1 MNPILQRLYDLM
13 SERGVNAKQVTEALH
28 MSSSS
33 FTDWKKGKAS
43 PGVEALSKMAPY
55 FGVSLDYLITGH
67 EYEPAEGWK
76 PPEKKDERLDEADAS
91 NQKEDSNPIEDELL
105 AKYRRLPSDYRGNVM
120 AYLDGM
126 LSVLAL
132 LPQAPVQPQQASRPE
147 LKPVSARSQS
157 AIEKTL
163 SETRIEEDG
172 RKLA

>member
-13 SERGVNAKQVTEALH
+13 AERGVNAKQVTETLH

-67 EYEPAEGWK
+67 DYEPAEGT
-76 PPEKKDERLDEADAS
+76 PPRETPPKEPESS
-91 NQKEDSNPIEDELL
+91 NQKESSTPVEEELL
-105 AKYRRLPSDYRGNVM
+105 AKYRRLPADYRGNVM

-126 LSVLAL
+126 LSVIAL
-132 LPQAPVQPQQASRPE
+132 LPQTPAPPQRAAQPEP
-147 LKPVSARSQS
+147 KPVSARPQS
-157 AIEKTL
+157 VIEKTL
-163 SETRIEEDG
+163 SEARIEEDG